1 MLVGACLVLGGSQ
14 VVAALTGMS
23 VYAACFLIPIVVGAY
38 VIAGGLRSTFIADY
52 VHTVVLFVAIFVFGF
67 LMYATSDLVG
77 SPGRLYELLLE
88 ASRTMPIP
96 GNVDESYLSFRSVDG
111 LVFAIDLFA
120 AGFSTVWLDQAYWQ
134 RAIASKPETSVR
146 AYLLGGV
153 AWYVSSL
160 LTFDVYK
167 TYIKPDAPSSQL
179 VRISHYG
186 IILYALVL
194 AAFCSILNAVGLNL
208 TWLLTILAIIVGG
221 ASIPVGLILLWKR
234 MSTVAAVASPWIG
247 LVCGLI
253 AWFVTTWKRSGS
265 ITVTTSGNTI
275 NAVAGNVT
283 SWGVGLIMAVVL
295 SLAFPAKYSST
306 DARHIARSNKI
317 QGISVHPSA
326 TGTPAEASGTPN
338 SPADKDGEKPTSSPA
353 TEEPRPAPEPE
364 APIPTGN
371 EIVDFLEA
379 QTMQPMDPAEVAKA
393 ERLAIAANLVFFCF
407 AIILVPFTLF
417 GTRYIYGPRFFTGW
431 VVVSFLWVWTSMTIC
446 VIYPVVESTG
456 ALGEVARGL
465 WGDLR
470 VLVGGRKG
478 RVGEEGEGSA

>member
-1 MLVGACLVLGGSQ
+1 MSQ
-14 VVAALTGMS
+14 Q
-23 VYAACFLIPIVVGAY
+23 LIA
-38 VIAGGLRSTFIADY
+38 
-52 VHTVVLFVAIFVFGF
+52 
-67 LMYATSDLVG
+67 
-77 SPGRLYELLLE
+77 
-88 ASRTMPIP
+88 
-96 GNVDESYLSFRSVDG
+96 
-111 LVFAIDLFA
+111 
-120 AGFSTVWLDQAYWQ
+120 
-134 RAIASKPETSVR
+134 
-146 AYLLGGV
+146 
-153 AWYVSSL
+153 VSSL

-186 IILYALVL
+186 IIVYALVL

-326 TGTPAEASGTPN
+326 TGTPAEASDSRIST
-338 SPADKDGEKPTSSPA
+338 AEKDGEKATSSPA
-353 TEEPRPAPEPE
+353 AEPRPAPEPE
-364 APIPTGN
+364 ALIPTGN

-379 QTMQPMDPAEVAKA
+379 QTMQPMDPAEVRKA
-393 ERLAIAANLVFFCF
+393 ERLAIAANLIFFCF
-407 AIILVPFTLF
+407 AIVLVPFTLF

-431 VVVSFLWVWTSMTIC
+431 VVVSFIWVWTSMTIC

-456 ALGEVARGL
+456 ALREVARGL
-465 WGDLR
+465 WGD
-470 VLVGGRKG
+470 VGALVGGRKG
-478 RVGEEGEGSA
+478 RVGEGGEGGA